1 MIESSISYSRW
12 STSEV
17 NSRAMSVDTKT
28 AVDSLAAAKDTATL
42 KSAIAQVRGVG
53 RFLRG

>member
-1 MIESSISYSRW
+1 
-12 STSEV
+12 
-17 NSRAMSVDTKT
+17 MSVDTKT

-42 KSAIAQVRGVG
+42 KSAIAQVRGFG